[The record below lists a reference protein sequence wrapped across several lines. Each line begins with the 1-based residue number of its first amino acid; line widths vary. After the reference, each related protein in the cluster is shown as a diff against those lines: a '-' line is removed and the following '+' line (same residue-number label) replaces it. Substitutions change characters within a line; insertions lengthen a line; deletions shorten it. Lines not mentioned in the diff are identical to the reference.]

1 MTPRGGTPLQ
11 EHRRLRG
18 RLKSAR
24 ERRNLTQREVAEAL
38 DWSASKLIR
47 IENGSV
53 GISITDLKALL
64 LHYGITNEADVDQLV
79 EMARASKRSAWWH
92 EYRSHVS
99 QQLLTFLGLES
110 SAVRIRQYQH
120 LLIPGLLQSP
130 DYIKVLMAL
139 YGTEEGAR
147 IHFDIRRRRQ
157 DLITIENAP
166 EFFFILDE
174 SVLYRQVG
182 DTAVMHEQLLK
193 LKDLAD
199 LPNISMRVL
208 PFSAGPHPGMK
219 GSFEILEMSNE
230 PDDYALH
237 LEGVYKD
244 QLMPDPSEETLEFVQ
259 VFHELEKIALP
270 AAETPGLIDKRLE
283 EMDKDG

>member
-1 MTPRGGTPLQ
+1 MVVWMAAAEQGGSMTRGGTPLQ

-24 ERRNLTQREVAEAL
+24 EMRNLTQREVAEAL

-64 LHYGITNEADVDQLV
+64 LHYGITNEADVDRLV

-92 EYRSHVS
+92 EYRHQIS
-99 QQLLTFLGLES
+99 QQLLTFIGLES
-110 SAVRIRQYQH
+110 SAIRIRQYQN
-120 LLIPGLLQSP
+120 LLIPGLLQIP
-130 DYIKVLMAL
+130 DYIKFLMTL
-139 YGTEEGAR
+139 NGTEEGAR
-147 IHFDIRRRRQ
+147 ANFEVRRRRQ
-157 DLITIENAP
+157 DLIDMDNPP

-182 DTAVMHEQLLK
+182 DAAVMREQLLK
-193 LKDLAD
+193 LKELAD
-199 LPNISMRVL
+199 RPNISLRVL

-219 GSFEILEMSNE
+219 GSFEIIELSDE
-230 PDDYALH
+230 PDDY
-237 LEGVYKD
+237 EGYSKP
-244 QLMPDPSEETLEFVQ
+244 QLI
-259 VFHELEKIALP
+259 EKKNSPRP
-270 AAETPGLIDKRLE
+270 ASYASR
-283 EMDKDG
+283 